1 MSGNSTPVDSRWLRR
16 YHPAPT
22 AAAAR
27 LVCFPHAGGSAGYF
41 HPVSAAVSPY
51 AEVLCVQ
58 YPGRQDR
65 RGEPGIVSI
74 AELADRLYEV
84 LRPCADRP
92 LTFFGHSMGAVL
104 AFEVARRFARDGLA
118 APAHL
123 FVSGRRAPSVHREER
138 VHLLSDEE
146 LLAELLVLGGT
157 SEQVLADPE
166 LREMILPPL
175 RSDYT
180 AIETYPGAAG
190 AVLDCPVTA
199 LTGDADSRVTV
210 EEVRAWSGHTRGPFD
225 LQVFPGGHFYLADQA
240 PAVLGLLISQ
250 LVGAPAG
257 R

>member
-1 MSGNSTPVDSRWLRR
+1 MSGSSTLIDSRWLRR
-16 YHPAPT
+16 YHPT
-22 AAAAR
+22 EGAAAR

-41 HPVSAAVSPY
+41 HPLSAAVSPY
-51 AEVLCVQ
+51 ADVLCVQ

-65 RGEPGIVSI
+65 RTEPGVTSI
-74 AELADRLYEV
+74 AELADRLYRV

-104 AFEVARRFARDGLA
+104 AFEVARRFARDGLD

-123 FVSGRRAPSVHREER
+123 FASGRRAPSLNRDER

-180 AIETYPGAAG
+180 AIETYRGEVG
-190 AVLDCPVTA
+190 AVLDCPTTA
-199 LTGDADSRVTV
+199 LTGDADPRVTV
-210 EEVRAWSGHTRGPFD
+210 DEARAWERHTSAAFD
-225 LQVFPGGHFYLADQA
+225 LRVFPGGHFYLADQA
-240 PAVLGLLISQ
+240 PAVLGLIIAQ